1 MLLDLG
7 YSGAH
12 GWRKRGGTL
21 PDFGN
26 FRVGEGEYY
35 DRYKGVAELMP
46 YAKAVSAKSYDF
58 NDRGDD
64 DVTDYRKMMRIVV
77 DAGYRGYVGIEYEG
91 SVLEELPGI
100 RKTEQLLRRVH
111 REMQGS

>member
-1 MLLDLG
+1 
-7 YSGAH
+7 
-12 GWRKRGGTL
+12 
-21 PDFGN
+21 
-26 FRVGEGEYY
+26 
-35 DRYKGVAELMP
+35 MP
-46 YAKAVSAKSYDF
+46 ASTFQAAAAARPATAPGMKPR
-58 NDRGDD
+58 NHDRGDD